1 MANGRAAVRPG
12 TEDPAVSVCFV
23 VKLDSIKLGAFSSCE
38 GLGCEVVI
46 EPREEGGNNGFV
58 WQLPT
63 RVKYPNIK
71 LSRPLTK
78 DTEAVAKWFAKAV
91 QGSGARTAEGQKS
104 TQTGLI
110 QAMTGDGIVV
120 ASWGLLDVVPV
131 RWTGPS
137 LNLESPKV
145 ATETIEIAHHGFVVD
160 V

>member
-1 MANGRAAVRPG
+1 MA

-23 VKLDSIKLGAFSSCE
+23 VSIDSMGLGIFNSCE

-46 EPREEGGNNGFV
+46 EQREEGGNNGFV

-63 RVKYPNIK
+63 RIKYPNIK

-78 DTEAVAKWFAKAV
+78 DTETVAKWFARAV
-91 QGSGARTAEGQKS
+91 QDSGARGAEGKK
-104 TQTGLI
+104 TGVI
-110 QAMTGDGIVV
+110 KAMTADGTVV

-137 LNLESPKV
+137 LNPDSPKV
-145 ATETIEIAHHGFVVD
+145 ATETIEIAHHGFIV
-160 V
+160 